1 MPGLP
6 FLKSNRV
13 EDIRLVLEE
22 VFYRLEQSSSTA
34 KVEGQPVSTTPKE
47 TFVLSGSSGG
57 KGEKGD
63 RGEKGDTGADGA
75 AGADGATGS
84 MAEPCWA
91 RSEAC
96 VPVLTRTGDLV
107 SSRIGG
113 LVTTR
118 AMDAILV
125 VDQTGS
131 IVTE

>member
-63 RGEKGDTGADGA
+63 RGEKGDTG
-75 AGADGATGS
+75 S

-118 AMDAILV
+118 ARDAILV